1 MRAGS
6 EVTTGPIPVGQ
17 FVNLVRNTIRH
28 DQIFQNQ
35 VITGEITQ
43 WKQYPSGHTYFT
55 LRDSDG
61 QISAVIWKGRC
72 NIDPLIEE
80 GSVVVVIANLDL
92 YTKAGKIQLVVN
104 RIEPVN
110 KLGLLEERKKL
121 LIESLRK
128 EGLLDRP
135 RQDLPAIPKHI
146 AIITGTGSAA
156 LSDMNRLIDNRWP
169 RLRRTIIGVT
179 VQGENAS
186 NEIVRGIL
194 AAGKLSLKATAARLN
209 QPPVDLIIV
218 GRGGGAPEDLWAFNL
233 EPVVRAIIAS
243 TVPVISAVG
252 HESDLL
258 VSDLVADLRAS
269 TPSNAVEL
277 CVPEFDYHQM
287 LIHHLLERLD
297 ESTNRLILDCRHN
310 LQFYQS
316 RLLNAPLKGIYNAN
330 QQVAELSNRLANA
343 VSSKFSNARKKIQLL
358 NNTIQLLM
366 QKSVADETT
375 RLAVIKSALNSAHP
389 RNVLDRGYSMITNV
403 DGAVVSNSQDL
414 AKGQQVIL
422 ALSDGEAK
430 ATIDEIE
437 QKGERNE

>member
-17 FVNLVRNTIRH
+17 FVNLIRNTIRH
-28 DQIFQNQ
+28 DQLFQNQ

-43 WKQYPSGHTYFT
+43 WKRYPSGHTYFT

-61 QISAVIWKGRC
+61 QISAVIWQGRC
-72 NIDPLIEE
+72 HIDPIIEE

-92 YTKAGKIQLVVN
+92 YAKAGKIQLVVN

-110 KLGLLEERKKL
+110 KLGLLEEQKKL
-121 LIESLRK
+121 LIESLRN

-135 RQDLPAIPKHI
+135 RQEMPTIPKHI

-169 RLRRTIIGVT
+169 GLRRTVIGVT
-179 VQGENAS
+179 VQGDNAA
-186 NEIVRGIL
+186 NEIVRAIL
-194 AAGKLSLKATAARLN
+194 AAGKLSNPDTANRFN

-243 TVPVISAVG
+243 KVPVISAVG

-277 CVPEFDYHQM
+277 CVPEYDFHQM
-287 LIHHLLERLD
+287 LIQNLFERLD
-297 ESTNRLILDCRHN
+297 ESTNRLLQDCRHN
-310 LQFYQS
+310 LQFFQS

-330 QQVAELSNRLANA
+330 QQVAELSNRLTTA
-343 VSSKFSNARKKIQLL
+343 VTSKFSDAREKLQLL
-358 NNTIQLLM
+358 NNTIQLAM
-366 QKSVADETT
+366 QKTLADETT
-375 RLAVIKSALNSAHP
+375 RLAVLNSALKSAHP
-389 RNVLDRGYSMITNV
+389 RNVLDRGYSMITKQ
-403 DGAVVSNSQDL
+403 DGSIVSNSQDL
-414 AKGQQVIL
+414 TKGQQIIL
-422 ALSDGEAK
+422 ALSDGKAK
-430 ATIDEIE
+430 ATVDEIE
-437 QKGERNE
+437 QKGE

>member
-1 MRAGS
+1 MRGGS

-28 DQIFQNQ
+28 DQLFQNQ

-72 NIDPLIEE
+72 RIDPIIEE

-92 YTKAGKIQLVVN
+92 YAKSGRIQLVVN

-110 KLGLLEERKKL
+110 KLGLLEEQKKL
-121 LIESLRK
+121 LIETLRN

-135 RQDLPAIPKHI
+135 RQELPTIPKHI

-169 RLRRTIIGVT
+169 SLRRTVIGVT
-179 VQGENAS
+179 VQGENAA
-186 NEIVRGIL
+186 NQIVRGLL
-194 AAGKLSLKATAARLN
+194 AAGKLSDSDTANRLN
-209 QPPVDLIIV
+209 QPPVDLIII

-243 TVPVISAVG
+243 KVPVISAVG

-269 TPSNAVEL
+269 TPSNAVERG
-277 CVPEFDYHQM
+277 VPEYDYHQM
-287 LIHHLLERLD
+287 LILHLGERLD
-297 ESTNRLILDCRHN
+297 ESTNRLLQDYRHN
-310 LQFYQS
+310 LQFFQS

-330 QQVAELSNRLANA
+330 QQITDLSNRLSNA
-343 VSSKFSNARKKIQLL
+343 VSSKFSNAREKLQSL
-358 NNTIQLLM
+358 NNTIQLVVRKRL
-366 QKSVADETT
+366 ADETT
-375 RLAVIKSALNSAHP
+375 RLAVFSSSLNSAHP
-389 RNVLDRGYSMITNV
+389 KNVLERGYSMITKQ
-403 DGAVVSNSQDL
+403 DGTVVSNSQGL
-414 AKGQQVIL
+414 AKDQQVIL

-430 ATIDEIE
+430 ATIDEIKT
-437 QKGERNE
+437 KGELNE

>member
-17 FVNLVRNTIRH
+17 FVNLIRNTIRH
-28 DQIFQNQ
+28 DQLFQNQ

-43 WKQYPSGHTYFT
+43 WKRYPSGHTYFT

-61 QISAVIWKGRC
+61 QISAVIWQGRC
-72 NIDPLIEE
+72 HIDPIIEE

-92 YTKAGKIQLVVN
+92 YAKAGKIQLVVN

-110 KLGLLEERKKL
+110 KLGLLEEQKKL
-121 LIESLRK
+121 LIESLK
-128 EGLLDRP
+128 TEGLLDRP
-135 RQDLPAIPKHI
+135 RQDMPTIPKHI

-169 RLRRTIIGVT
+169 GLRRTVIGVT
-179 VQGENAS
+179 VQGDNAA

-194 AAGKLSLKATAARLN
+194 AAGKLSNPDTANRFN
-209 QPPVDLIIV
+209 QTPVDLIIV

-243 TVPVISAVG
+243 KVPVISAVG

-277 CVPEFDYHQM
+277 CVPEYDFHQM
-287 LIHHLLERLD
+287 LIQNLFERLD
-297 ESTNRLILDCRHN
+297 ESTNRLLQDCRHN
-310 LQFYQS
+310 LQFFQS

-330 QQVAELSNRLANA
+330 QQVAELSNRLTTA
-343 VSSKFSNARKKIQLL
+343 VTSKFSNAREKLQLL
-358 NNTIQLLM
+358 DNTIQLAM
-366 QKSVADETT
+366 QKTLADETT
-375 RLAVIKSALNSAHP
+375 RLAVLNSALKSAHP
-389 RNVLDRGYSMITNV
+389 RNVLDRGYSMITKQ
-403 DGAVVSNSQDL
+403 DGSIVSNSQDL
-414 AKGQQVIL
+414 TKGQQIIL
-422 ALSDGEAK
+422 ALSDGKAK
-430 ATIDEIE
+430 ATVDEIE
-437 QKGERNE
+437 QKGE

>member
-17 FVNLVRNTIRH
+17 FVNLIRNTIRH
-28 DQIFQNQ
+28 DLLFQNQ

-43 WKQYPSGHTYFT
+43 WKRYPSGHTYFT

-61 QISAVIWKGRC
+61 QISAVIWQGRC
-72 NIDPLIEE
+72 HIDPIIEE

-110 KLGLLEERKKL
+110 KLGLLEEQKKL
-121 LIESLRK
+121 LIESLK
-128 EGLLDRP
+128 TEGLLDRP
-135 RQDLPAIPKHI
+135 RQDMPTIPKHI

-169 RLRRTIIGVT
+169 GLRRTVIGVT
-179 VQGENAS
+179 VQGDNAA

-194 AAGKLSLKATAARLN
+194 AAGKLSNPDTANRFN
-209 QPPVDLIIV
+209 QTPVDLIIV

-243 TVPVISAVG
+243 KVPVISAVG

-277 CVPEFDYHQM
+277 CVPEYDFHQM
-287 LIHHLLERLD
+287 LIQNLFERLD
-297 ESTNRLILDCRHN
+297 ESTNRLLQDCRHN
-310 LQFYQS
+310 LQFFQS

-330 QQVAELSNRLANA
+330 QQIAELSNRLTTA
-343 VSSKFSNARKKIQLL
+343 VTSKFSNAREKLQLL
-358 NNTIQLLM
+358 NNTIQLAM
-366 QKSVADETT
+366 QKTLADEAT
-375 RLAVIKSALNSAHP
+375 RLAVLNSALKSAHP
-389 RNVLDRGYSMITNV
+389 RNVLDRGYSMITKQ
-403 DGAVVSNSQDL
+403 DGSIVSNSQDL
-414 AKGQQVIL
+414 TKGQQIIL
-422 ALSDGEAK
+422 ALSDGKAK
-430 ATIDEIE
+430 ATVDEIE
-437 QKGERNE
+437 QKGE

>member
-17 FVNLVRNTIRH
+17 FVNLIRNTIRH
-28 DQIFQNQ
+28 DQLFQNQ

-43 WKQYPSGHTYFT
+43 WKRYPSGHTYFT

-61 QISAVIWKGRC
+61 QISAVIWQGRC
-72 NIDPLIEE
+72 HIDPIIEE

-92 YTKAGKIQLVVN
+92 YAKAGKIQLVVN

-110 KLGLLEERKKL
+110 KLGLLEEQKKL
-121 LIESLRK
+121 LIESLRT

-135 RQDLPAIPKHI
+135 RQEMPTIPKHI

-156 LSDMNRLIDNRWP
+156 LSDMNRLIDNRWSG
-169 RLRRTIIGVT
+169 LRRTVIGVT
-179 VQGENAS
+179 VQGDNAA

-194 AAGKLSLKATAARLN
+194 AAGKLSNPDTANRLN
-209 QPPVDLIIV
+209 QTPVDLIIV

-243 TVPVISAVG
+243 KVPVISAVG

-277 CVPEFDYHQM
+277 CVPEYDFHQM
-287 LIHHLLERLD
+287 LIQNLFERLD
-297 ESTNRLILDCRHN
+297 ESTNRLLQDCRHN
-310 LQFYQS
+310 LQFFQS

-330 QQVAELSNRLANA
+330 QQVAELSNRLTTA
-343 VSSKFSNARKKIQLL
+343 VTSKFSNAREKLQLL
-358 NNTIQLLM
+358 DNTIQLAM
-366 QKSVADETT
+366 QKTLADETT
-375 RLAVIKSALNSAHP
+375 RLAVLNSALKSAHP
-389 RNVLDRGYSMITNV
+389 RNVLDRGYSMITKQ
-403 DGAVVSNSQDL
+403 DGSIVSNSQDL
-414 AKGQQVIL
+414 TKGQQIIL
-422 ALSDGEAK
+422 ALSDGKAK
-430 ATIDEIE
+430 ATVDEIE
-437 QKGERNE
+437 QKGE

>member
-17 FVNLVRNTIRH
+17 FVNLIRNTIRH
-28 DQIFQNQ
+28 DQLFQNQ

-43 WKQYPSGHTYFT
+43 WKRYPSGHTYFT

-61 QISAVIWKGRC
+61 QISAVIWQGRC
-72 NIDPLIEE
+72 HIDPIIEE

-92 YTKAGKIQLVVN
+92 YAKAGKIQLVVN

-110 KLGLLEERKKL
+110 KLGLLEEQKKL
-121 LIESLRK
+121 LIESLRA

-135 RQDLPAIPKHI
+135 RQEMPTIPKHI

-169 RLRRTIIGVT
+169 GLRRTVIGVT
-179 VQGENAS
+179 VQGDNAA

-194 AAGKLSLKATAARLN
+194 AAGKLSNPDTANRFN
-209 QPPVDLIIV
+209 QTPVDLIIV

-243 TVPVISAVG
+243 KVPVISAVG

-277 CVPEFDYHQM
+277 CVPEYDFHQM
-287 LIHHLLERLD
+287 LIQNLFERLD
-297 ESTNRLILDCRHN
+297 ESTNRLLQDCRHN
-310 LQFYQS
+310 LQFFQS

-330 QQVAELSNRLANA
+330 QQVAELSNRLTTA
-343 VSSKFSNARKKIQLL
+343 VTSKFSNAREKLQLL
-358 NNTIQLLM
+358 DNTIQLAM
-366 QKSVADETT
+366 QKTLADETT
-375 RLAVIKSALNSAHP
+375 RLAVLNSALKSAHP
-389 RNVLDRGYSMITNV
+389 RNVLDRGYSMITKQ
-403 DGAVVSNSQDL
+403 DGSIVSNSQDL
-414 AKGQQVIL
+414 TKGQQIIL
-422 ALSDGEAK
+422 ALSDGKAK
-430 ATIDEIE
+430 ATVDEIE
-437 QKGERNE
+437 QKGE

>member
-17 FVNLVRNTIRH
+17 FVNLIRNTIRH
-28 DQIFQNQ
+28 DQLFQNQ

-43 WKQYPSGHTYFT
+43 WKRYPSGHTYFT

-61 QISAVIWKGRC
+61 QISAVIWQGRC
-72 NIDPLIEE
+72 HIDPIIEE

-92 YTKAGKIQLVVN
+92 YAKAGKIQLVVN

-110 KLGLLEERKKL
+110 KLGLLEEQKNL
-121 LIESLRK
+121 LIESLRN

-135 RQDLPAIPKHI
+135 RQEMPTIPKHI

-169 RLRRTIIGVT
+169 GLRRTVIGVT
-179 VQGENAS
+179 VQGDNAA

-194 AAGKLSLKATAARLN
+194 AAGKLSNPDTAYSFN

-243 TVPVISAVG
+243 KVPVISAVG

-277 CVPEFDYHQM
+277 CVPEYDFHQM
-287 LIHHLLERLD
+287 LIQNLFERLD
-297 ESTNRLILDCRHN
+297 ESTNRLLQDCRHN
-310 LQFYQS
+310 LQFFQS

-330 QQVAELSNRLANA
+330 QQVAELSNRLTTA
-343 VSSKFSNARKKIQLL
+343 VTSKFSDAREKLQLL
-358 NNTIQLLM
+358 NNTIQLAM
-366 QKSVADETT
+366 QKTLADETT
-375 RLAVIKSALNSAHP
+375 RLAVLNSALKSAHP
-389 RNVLDRGYSMITNV
+389 RNVLDRGYSMITKQ
-403 DGAVVSNSQDL
+403 DGSIVSNSQDL
-414 AKGQQVIL
+414 TKGQQIIL
-422 ALSDGEAK
+422 ALSDGKAK
-430 ATIDEIE
+430 ATVDEIE
-437 QKGERNE
+437 QKGE

>member
-17 FVNLVRNTIRH
+17 FVNLIRNTIRH
-28 DQIFQNQ
+28 DQLFQNQ

-43 WKQYPSGHTYFT
+43 WKRYPSGHTYFT

-61 QISAVIWKGRC
+61 QISAVIWQGRC
-72 NIDPLIEE
+72 HIDPIIEE

-92 YTKAGKIQLVVN
+92 YAKAGKIQLVVN

-110 KLGLLEERKKL
+110 KLGLLEEQKKL
-121 LIESLRK
+121 LIESLRT

-135 RQDLPAIPKHI
+135 RQEMPTIPKHI

-169 RLRRTIIGVT
+169 GLRRTVIGVT
-179 VQGENAS
+179 VQGDNAA

-194 AAGKLSLKATAARLN
+194 AAGKLSNPDTANRFN
-209 QPPVDLIIV
+209 QTPVDLIIV

-243 TVPVISAVG
+243 KVPVISAVG

-277 CVPEFDYHQM
+277 CVPEYDFHQM
-287 LIHHLLERLD
+287 LIQNLFERLD
-297 ESTNRLILDCRHN
+297 ESTNRLLQDCRHN
-310 LQFYQS
+310 LQFFQS

-330 QQVAELSNRLANA
+330 QQVAELSNRLTTA
-343 VSSKFSNARKKIQLL
+343 VTSKFSDAREKLQLL
-358 NNTIQLLM
+358 NNTIQLAM
-366 QKSVADETT
+366 QKTLADETT
-375 RLAVIKSALNSAHP
+375 RLAVLNSALKSAHP
-389 RNVLDRGYSMITNV
+389 RNVLDRGYSMITKQ
-403 DGAVVSNSQDL
+403 DGSIVSNSQDL
-414 AKGQQVIL
+414 TKGQQIIL
-422 ALSDGEAK
+422 ALSDGKAK
-430 ATIDEIE
+430 ATVDEIE
-437 QKGERNE
+437 QKGE

>member
-17 FVNLVRNTIRH
+17 FVNLIRNTIRH
-28 DQIFQNQ
+28 DQLFQNQ

-43 WKQYPSGHTYFT
+43 WKRYPSGHTYFT

-61 QISAVIWKGRC
+61 QISAVIWQGRC
-72 NIDPLIEE
+72 HIDPIIEE

-92 YTKAGKIQLVVN
+92 YAKAGKIQLVVN

-110 KLGLLEERKKL
+110 KLGLLEEQKKL
-121 LIESLRK
+121 LIESLRT

-135 RQDLPAIPKHI
+135 RQEMPTIPKHI

-169 RLRRTIIGVT
+169 GLRRTVIGVT
-179 VQGENAS
+179 VQGDNAA
-186 NEIVRGIL
+186 NEIVRAIL
-194 AAGKLSLKATAARLN
+194 AAGKLSNPDTANRFN

-243 TVPVISAVG
+243 KVPVISAVG

-277 CVPEFDYHQM
+277 CVPEYDFHQM
-287 LIHHLLERLD
+287 LIQNLFERLD
-297 ESTNRLILDCRHN
+297 ESTNRLLQDCRHN
-310 LQFYQS
+310 LQFFQS

-330 QQVAELSNRLANA
+330 QQVAELSNRLTTA
-343 VSSKFSNARKKIQLL
+343 VTSKFSDAREKLQLL
-358 NNTIQLLM
+358 NNTIQLAM
-366 QKSVADETT
+366 QKTLADETT
-375 RLAVIKSALNSAHP
+375 RLAVLNSALKSAHP
-389 RNVLDRGYSMITNV
+389 RNVLDRGYSMITKQ
-403 DGAVVSNSQDL
+403 DGSIVSNSQDL
-414 AKGQQVIL
+414 TKGQQIIL
-422 ALSDGEAK
+422 ALSDGKAK
-430 ATIDEIE
+430 ATVDEIE
-437 QKGERNE
+437 QKGE

>member
-1 MRAGS
+1 MRGGS

-28 DQIFQNQ
+28 DKLFQNQ

-43 WKQYPSGHTYFT
+43 WKRYPSGHTYFT

-61 QISAVIWKGRC
+61 QISAVIWQGRC
-72 NIDPLIEE
+72 HIDPIIEE
-80 GSVVVVIANLDL
+80 GSVVVVIASLDL
-92 YTKAGKIQLVVN
+92 YAKAGKIQLVVS
-104 RIEPVN
+104 RIELVN
-110 KLGLLEERKKL
+110 KLGVLEERKKQ
-121 LIESLRK
+121 LIADLKK
-128 EGLLDRP
+128 EGLLDRA
-135 RQDLPAIPKHI
+135 RLELPVIPKHI

-156 LSDMNRLIDNRWP
+156 LADMNRLIENRWP
-169 RLRRTIIGVT
+169 GLRRTIIGVT
-179 VQGENAS
+179 VQGQNAPK
-186 NEIVRGIL
+186 EIVRGLL
-194 AAGKLSLKATAARLN
+194 AAGKLSIPEVANKLS

-243 TVPVISAVG
+243 EVPVISAVG

-287 LIHHLLERLD
+287 LIHHLFERLD
-297 ESTNRLILDCRHN
+297 ESTNRLLQDCRHN
-310 LQFYQS
+310 LQFIQS
-316 RLLNAPLKGIYNAN
+316 RLLNAPLKGIYNAS
-330 QQVAELSNRLANA
+330 QKVSDLSNRLTVAIT
-343 VSSKFSNARKKIQLL
+343 SKFSTAREKLQSL
-358 NNTIQLLM
+358 NNTIELVM
-366 QKSVADETT
+366 QKTIADETT
-375 RLAVIKSALNSAHP
+375 RLAVLESSLNSVHP
-389 RNVLDRGYSMITNV
+389 RNVLDRGYSMITKQ
-403 DGAVVSNSQDL
+403 DGTVVSNSQDL
-414 AKGQQVIL
+414 TKGQQVIL

-437 QKGERNE
+437 

>member
-17 FVNLVRNTIRH
+17 FVNLIRNTIRH
-28 DQIFQNQ
+28 DQLFQNQ

-43 WKQYPSGHTYFT
+43 WKRYPSGHTYFT

-61 QISAVIWKGRC
+61 QISAVIWQGRC
-72 NIDPLIEE
+72 HIDPIIEE

-92 YTKAGKIQLVVN
+92 YAKAGKIQLVVN

-110 KLGLLEERKKL
+110 KLGLLEEQKKL
-121 LIESLRK
+121 LIESLRT

-135 RQDLPAIPKHI
+135 RQEMPTIPKHI

-169 RLRRTIIGVT
+169 GLRRTVIGVT
-179 VQGENAS
+179 VQGDNAA
-186 NEIVRGIL
+186 NEIVRAIL
-194 AAGKLSLKATAARLN
+194 AAGKLSNPDTANKFN

-243 TVPVISAVG
+243 KVPVISAVG

-277 CVPEFDYHQM
+277 CVPEYDFHQM
-287 LIHHLLERLD
+287 LIQNLFERLD
-297 ESTNRLILDCRHN
+297 ESTNRLLQDCRHN
-310 LQFYQS
+310 LQFFQS

-330 QQVAELSNRLANA
+330 QQVAELSNRLTTA
-343 VSSKFSNARKKIQLL
+343 VTSKFSNAREKLQLL
-358 NNTIQLLM
+358 NNTIQLAM
-366 QKSVADETT
+366 QKTLADETT
-375 RLAVIKSALNSAHP
+375 RLAVLNSALKSAHP
-389 RNVLDRGYSMITNV
+389 RNVLDRGYSMITKQ
-403 DGAVVSNSQDL
+403 DGSIVSNSQDL
-414 AKGQQVIL
+414 TKGQQIIL
-422 ALSDGEAK
+422 ALSDGKAK
-430 ATIDEIE
+430 ATVDEIE
-437 QKGERNE
+437 QKGE

>member
-17 FVNLVRNTIRH
+17 FVNLIRNTIRH
-28 DQIFQNQ
+28 DQLFQNQ

-43 WKQYPSGHTYFT
+43 WKRYPSGHTYFT

-61 QISAVIWKGRC
+61 QISAVIWQGRC
-72 NIDPLIEE
+72 HIDPIIEE

-92 YTKAGKIQLVVN
+92 YAKAGKIQLVVN

-110 KLGLLEERKKL
+110 KLGLLEEQKKL
-121 LIESLRK
+121 LIESLRT

-135 RQDLPAIPKHI
+135 RQEMPTIPKHI

-169 RLRRTIIGVT
+169 GLRRTVIGVT
-179 VQGENAS
+179 VQGDNAA

-194 AAGKLSLKATAARLN
+194 AAGKLSSPDAADRFN

-243 TVPVISAVG
+243 KVPVISAVG

-277 CVPEFDYHQM
+277 CVPEYDFHQM
-287 LIHHLLERLD
+287 LIQNLFERLD
-297 ESTNRLILDCRHN
+297 ESTNRLLQDCRHN
-310 LQFYQS
+310 LQFFQS

-330 QQVAELSNRLANA
+330 QQVAELSNRLTTA
-343 VSSKFSNARKKIQLL
+343 VTSKFSNAREKLQLL
-358 NNTIQLLM
+358 DNTIQLAM
-366 QKSVADETT
+366 QKTLADETT
-375 RLAVIKSALNSAHP
+375 RLAVLNSALKSAHP
-389 RNVLDRGYSMITNV
+389 RNVLDRGYSMITKQ
-403 DGAVVSNSQDL
+403 DGSIVSNSQDL
-414 AKGQQVIL
+414 TKGQQIIL
-422 ALSDGEAK
+422 ALSDGKAK
-430 ATIDEIE
+430 ATVDEIE
-437 QKGERNE
+437 QKGE

>member
-17 FVNLVRNTIRH
+17 FVNLIRNTIRH
-28 DQIFQNQ
+28 DQLFQNQ

-43 WKQYPSGHTYFT
+43 WKRYPSGHTYFT
-55 LRDSDG
+55 LRDSEG
-61 QISAVIWKGRC
+61 QISAVIWQGRC
-72 NIDPLIEE
+72 HIDPIIEE

-92 YTKAGKIQLVVN
+92 YAKAGKIQLVVN

-110 KLGLLEERKKL
+110 KLGLLEEQKKL
-121 LIESLRK
+121 LIESLRA

-135 RQDLPAIPKHI
+135 RQEMPTIPKHI

-169 RLRRTIIGVT
+169 GLRRTVIGVT
-179 VQGENAS
+179 VQGDNAA

-194 AAGKLSLKATAARLN
+194 AAGKLSNPDTANRFN
-209 QPPVDLIIV
+209 QTPVDLIIV

-243 TVPVISAVG
+243 KVPVISAVG

-277 CVPEFDYHQM
+277 CVPEYDFHQM
-287 LIHHLLERLD
+287 LIQNLFERLD
-297 ESTNRLILDCRHN
+297 ESTNRLLQDCRHN
-310 LQFYQS
+310 LQFFQS

-330 QQVAELSNRLANA
+330 QQVAELSNRLTTA
-343 VSSKFSNARKKIQLL
+343 VTSKFSNAREKLQLL
-358 NNTIQLLM
+358 DNTIQLAM
-366 QKSVADETT
+366 QKTLADETT
-375 RLAVIKSALNSAHP
+375 RLAVLNSALKSAHP
-389 RNVLDRGYSMITNV
+389 RNVLDRGYSMITKQ
-403 DGAVVSNSQDL
+403 DGSIVSNSQDL
-414 AKGQQVIL
+414 AKGQQIIL
-422 ALSDGEAK
+422 ALSDGKAK
-430 ATIDEIE
+430 ATVDEIE
-437 QKGERNE
+437 QKGE

>member
-1 MRAGS
+1 MRDDS

-28 DQIFQNQ
+28 DKLFQNQ

-61 QISAVIWKGRC
+61 QINAVIWKGRC

-92 YTKAGKIQLVVN
+92 YAKAGKIQLVVN

-110 KLGLLEERKKL
+110 KLGLLEEQKKL

-128 EGLLDRP
+128 EGLLDRT
-135 RQDLPAIPKHI
+135 RQNLPAIPKHI

-169 RLRRTIIGVT
+169 GLRRTIIGVT
-179 VQGENAS
+179 VQGKIAA
-186 NEIVRGIL
+186 NEIVRGLL
-194 AAGKLSLKATAARLN
+194 AAGKLSDLATATRLN

-243 TVPVISAVG
+243 KVPVISAVG

-269 TPSNAVEL
+269 TPSNAVERS
-277 CVPEFDYHQM
+277 VPEYDYHQM
-287 LIHHLLERLD
+287 LIQHLHERLE
-297 ESTNRLILDCRHN
+297 ESTNRLLQDYRHN
-310 LQFYQS
+310 LQFFQS

-330 QQVAELSNRLANA
+330 QQIADLSNRLSIA
-343 VSSKFSNARKKIQLL
+343 VSSKFSNARKKLQSLD
-358 NNTIQLLM
+358 NTIQVFVRKML
-366 QKSVADETT
+366 ADETT
-375 RLAVIKSALNSAHP
+375 RLAVYSSALNSAHP
-389 RNVLDRGYSMITNV
+389 KNVLDRGYSMITKQ
-403 DGAVVSNSQDL
+403 DGAVVTNSQDL
-414 AKGQQVIL
+414 TKGQQIIL
-422 ALSDGEAK
+422 ALSDGQAK

-437 QKGERNE
+437 QKGE

>member
-17 FVNLVRNTIRH
+17 FVNLIRNTIRH
-28 DQIFQNQ
+28 DQLFQNQ

-43 WKQYPSGHTYFT
+43 WKRYPSGHTYFT

-61 QISAVIWKGRC
+61 QISAVIWQGRC
-72 NIDPLIEE
+72 HIDPIIEE

-92 YTKAGKIQLVVN
+92 YAKAGKIQLVVN

-110 KLGLLEERKKL
+110 KLGLLEEQKKL
-121 LIESLRK
+121 LIESLRT

-135 RQDLPAIPKHI
+135 RQEMPTIPKHI

-169 RLRRTIIGVT
+169 GLRRTVIGVT
-179 VQGENAS
+179 VQGDNAA

-194 AAGKLSLKATAARLN
+194 AAGKLSNPDTANRFN
-209 QPPVDLIIV
+209 QTPVDLIIV

-243 TVPVISAVG
+243 KVPVISAVG

-277 CVPEFDYHQM
+277 CVPEYDFHQM
-287 LIHHLLERLD
+287 LIQNLFERLD
-297 ESTNRLILDCRHN
+297 ESTNRLLQDCRHN
-310 LQFYQS
+310 LQFFQS

-330 QQVAELSNRLANA
+330 QQVAELSNRLTTA
-343 VSSKFSNARKKIQLL
+343 VTSKFSNAREKLQLL
-358 NNTIQLLM
+358 DNTIQLAM
-366 QKSVADETT
+366 QKTLADETT
-375 RLAVIKSALNSAHP
+375 RLAVLNSALKSAHP
-389 RNVLDRGYSMITNV
+389 RNVLDRGYSMITKQ
-403 DGAVVSNSQDL
+403 DGSIVSNSQDL
-414 AKGQQVIL
+414 TKGQQIIL
-422 ALSDGEAK
+422 ALSDGKAK
-430 ATIDEIE
+430 ATVDEIE
-437 QKGERNE
+437 QKGE

>member
-17 FVNLVRNTIRH
+17 FVNLIRNTIRH
-28 DQIFQNQ
+28 DQLFQNQ

-43 WKQYPSGHTYFT
+43 WKRYPSGHTYFT

-61 QISAVIWKGRC
+61 QISAVIWQGRC
-72 NIDPLIEE
+72 HIDPIIEE

-92 YTKAGKIQLVVN
+92 YAKAGKIQLVVN

-110 KLGLLEERKKL
+110 KLGLLEEQKKL
-121 LIESLRK
+121 LIESLRT

-135 RQDLPAIPKHI
+135 RQEMPTIPKHI

-169 RLRRTIIGVT
+169 GLRRTVIGVT
-179 VQGENAS
+179 VQGDNAA
-186 NEIVRGIL
+186 NEIVRAIL
-194 AAGKLSLKATAARLN
+194 AAGKLSNPDTATRFN

-243 TVPVISAVG
+243 KVPVISAVG

-277 CVPEFDYHQM
+277 CVPEYDFHQM
-287 LIHHLLERLD
+287 LIQNLFERLD
-297 ESTNRLILDCRHN
+297 ESTNRLLQDCRHN
-310 LQFYQS
+310 LQFFQS

-330 QQVAELSNRLANA
+330 QQVAELSNRLTTA
-343 VSSKFSNARKKIQLL
+343 VTSKFSDAREKLQLL
-358 NNTIQLLM
+358 NNTIQLAM
-366 QKSVADETT
+366 QKTLADETT
-375 RLAVIKSALNSAHP
+375 RLAVLNSALKSAHP
-389 RNVLDRGYSMITNV
+389 RNVLDRGYSMITKQ
-403 DGAVVSNSQDL
+403 DGSIVSNSQDL
-414 AKGQQVIL
+414 TKGQQIIL
-422 ALSDGEAK
+422 ALSDGKAK
-430 ATIDEIE
+430 ATVDEIE
-437 QKGERNE
+437 QKGE

>member
-17 FVNLVRNTIRH
+17 FVNLIRNTIRH
-28 DQIFQNQ
+28 DQLFQNQ

-43 WKQYPSGHTYFT
+43 WKRYPSGHTYFT

-61 QISAVIWKGRC
+61 QISAVIWQGRC
-72 NIDPLIEE
+72 HIDPIIEE

-110 KLGLLEERKKL
+110 KLGLLEEQKKL
-121 LIESLRK
+121 LIESLRA

-135 RQDLPAIPKHI
+135 RQEMPTIPKHI

-169 RLRRTIIGVT
+169 GLRRTVIGVT
-179 VQGENAS
+179 VQGDNAA
-186 NEIVRGIL
+186 NEIVRAIL
-194 AAGKLSLKATAARLN
+194 AAGKLSNPDTAYSFN

-243 TVPVISAVG
+243 KVPVISAVG

-277 CVPEFDYHQM
+277 CVPEYDFHQM
-287 LIHHLLERLD
+287 LIQNLFERLD
-297 ESTNRLILDCRHN
+297 ESTNRLLQDCRHN
-310 LQFYQS
+310 LQFFQS

-330 QQVAELSNRLANA
+330 QQVAELSNRLTTA
-343 VSSKFSNARKKIQLL
+343 VTSKFSDAREKLQLL
-358 NNTIQLLM
+358 NNTIQLAM
-366 QKSVADETT
+366 QKTLADETT
-375 RLAVIKSALNSAHP
+375 RLAVLNSALKSAHP
-389 RNVLDRGYSMITNV
+389 RNVLDRGYSMITKQ
-403 DGAVVSNSQDL
+403 DGSIVSNSQDL
-414 AKGQQVIL
+414 TKGQQIIL
-422 ALSDGEAK
+422 ALSDGKAK
-430 ATIDEIE
+430 ATVDEIE
-437 QKGERNE
+437 QKGE

>member
-17 FVNLVRNTIRH
+17 FVNLIRNTIRH
-28 DQIFQNQ
+28 DQLFQNQ

-43 WKQYPSGHTYFT
+43 WKRYPSGHTYFT

-61 QISAVIWKGRC
+61 QISAVIWQGRC
-72 NIDPLIEE
+72 HIDPIIEE

-110 KLGLLEERKKL
+110 KLGLLEEQKKL
-121 LIESLRK
+121 LIESLRA

-135 RQDLPAIPKHI
+135 RQEMPTIPKHI

-169 RLRRTIIGVT
+169 GLRRTVIGVT
-179 VQGENAS
+179 VQGDNAA

-194 AAGKLSLKATAARLN
+194 AAGKLSNPDTANRFN
-209 QPPVDLIIV
+209 QTPVDLIIV

-243 TVPVISAVG
+243 KVPVISAVG

-277 CVPEFDYHQM
+277 CVPEYDFHQM
-287 LIHHLLERLD
+287 LIQNLFERLD
-297 ESTNRLILDCRHN
+297 ESTNRLLQDCRHN
-310 LQFYQS
+310 LQFFQS

-330 QQVAELSNRLANA
+330 QQVAELSNRLTTA
-343 VSSKFSNARKKIQLL
+343 VTSKFSNAREKLQLL
-358 NNTIQLLM
+358 NNTIQLAM
-366 QKSVADETT
+366 QKTLADEAT
-375 RLAVIKSALNSAHP
+375 RLAVLNSALKSAHP
-389 RNVLDRGYSMITNV
+389 RNVLDRGYSMITKQ
-403 DGAVVSNSQDL
+403 DGSIVSNSQDL
-414 AKGQQVIL
+414 TKGQQIIL
-422 ALSDGEAK
+422 ALSDGKAK
-430 ATIDEIE
+430 ATVDEIE
-437 QKGERNE
+437 QKGE